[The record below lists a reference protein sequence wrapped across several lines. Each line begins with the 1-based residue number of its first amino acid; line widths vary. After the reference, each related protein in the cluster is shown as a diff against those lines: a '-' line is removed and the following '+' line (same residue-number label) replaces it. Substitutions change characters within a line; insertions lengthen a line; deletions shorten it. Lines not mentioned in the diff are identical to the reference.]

1 MARGSGGLLWVLAAS
16 AAAFA
21 AADVLSG
28 ILRWSRDLFLL
39 GYVVIV
45 GPILSS
51 YFLVNRVG
59 LWREVRSRWVHG
71 LVGAVVLSTLMVG
84 GVVRQPASASPEG
97 ARLVFA
103 ILWLGVVYGAV
114 DVALLTVMPVCAA
127 REWWAG
133 LGVRQRGPNRLV
145 EGLVAL
151 GFSLFVTAVYHLGYA
166 EFRGAAVVE
175 PMIGNGLITLGYLA
189 TRHPIT
195 PVAAHVAMHVA
206 AVLHGMEST
215 VQLPPHS

>member
-1 MARGSGGLLWVLAAS
+1 VVRGSGGLLWVLGAA

-21 AADVLSG
+21 VAAVLSG
-28 ILRWSRDLFLL
+28 ILRWPRDLFLL

-45 GPILSS
+45 GPVLYG
-51 YFLVNRVG
+51 YFRVNRVG
-59 LWREVRSRWVHG
+59 LWRDARSRWVHG
-71 LVGAVVLSTLMVG
+71 LVGAVLLSALMAW

-97 ARLVFA
+97 AKLVFA

-114 DVALLTVMPVCAA
+114 DAALLTVMPVRAA

-133 LGVRQRGPNRLV
+133 LGVRQRGTSWLV

-151 GFSLFVTAVYHLGYA
+151 GFSLFVTAVYHLGYP
-166 EFRGAAVVE
+166 EFRGAAVIE

-195 PVAAHVAMHVA
+195 PVAAHVAMHIA
-206 AVLHGMEST
+206 AVLHGMDTT